1 MCPTSIIRESN
12 SLGKEQMV
20 LVAMDVFTG
29 QVTLEIKEVLQENS
43 ILASNVPTNMTRFY
57 QPFDLP
63 INGSAKGTQNRFLKS
78 YSLEHPWK
86 ISESNCG
93 FQS

>member
-1 MCPTSIIRESN
+1 
-12 SLGKEQMV
+12 MV

-63 INGSAKGTQNRFLKS
+63 INGSAKGTQN
-78 YSLEHPWK
+78 
-86 ISESNCG
+86 
-93 FQS
+93 